1 MRYGGHRPDLCLR
14 FFPRDA
20 VRWEGLVHERVCTEL
35 PVRRLTGEL
44 YHYTYTSWDRYF
56 QKFNQYTTLMAQR
69 QHAAGKTCSFA
80 KVLLDPP
87 FAFFRFYILQGG
99 ILEGRLG
106 FVLGAFH
113 AFYTMAKYVKL
124 YYMQAKD

>member
-1 MRYGGHRPDLCLR
+1 
-14 FFPRDA
+14 
-20 VRWEGLVHERVCTEL
+20 
-35 PVRRLTGEL
+35 
-44 YHYTYTSWDRYF
+44 
-56 QKFNQYTTLMAQR
+56 MAQR

-80 KVLLDPP
+80 KVLFDPP

-106 FVLGAFH
+106 FVLAAFH